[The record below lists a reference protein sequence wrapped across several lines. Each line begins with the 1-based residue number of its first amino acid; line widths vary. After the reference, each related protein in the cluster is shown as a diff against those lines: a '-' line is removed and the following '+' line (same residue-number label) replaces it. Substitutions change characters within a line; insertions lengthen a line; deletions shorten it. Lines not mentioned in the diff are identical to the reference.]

1 MMKKTSDKSNLIK
14 VNAATAIA
22 VLAMHVGIAAALVQ
36 LQGPKPVIKE
46 PEEVKP
52 IEIQMLSMQEAVE
65 PPTAAQT
72 KPNTPQVT
80 QEQVTKVQSQP
91 KPASKPT
98 KSVKPEP
105 EIQPKPKPVEKNEPE
120 PIQKAQSKSEAKVE
134 AKTAEPLNNQ
144 QTSQQTIHQD
154 VQPEVSTK
162 PNFDANEHQRLIEQ
176 AAREQAARE
185 QAAREQAAREQ
196 AAREQAAREQ
206 AAREQAAREQAARE
220 QAARE
225 QAAREQAA
233 REQAAREQAAREQA
247 AREQAAREAAA
258 SNEPKSFSANQARW
272 KRKPRLEV
280 PPQVARKSNSGD
292 VYLVILA
299 VTVDK
304 QGNVADV
311 KVTKSSGNTAVDK
324 AAISQVKKS
333 KLHPFEQDKSP
344 VVGLINLPIEY
355 IVE

>member
-22 VLAMHVGIAAALVQ
+22 VLAMHVGIAAALVHM
-36 LQGPKPVIKE
+36 QGPKPAIKE

-52 IEIQMLSMQEAVE
+52 IEIQMLSLQEAVE
-65 PPTAAQT
+65 PPIAVQT
-72 KPNTPQVT
+72 KQHTPQVT

-91 KPASKPT
+91 KAASKPT
-98 KSVKPEP
+98 ESVDPEP
-105 EIQPKPKPVEKNEPE
+105 ETQPKPKPVEKNEPE
-120 PIQKAQSKSEAKVE
+120 PTQKAQSKPEAKVE
-134 AKTAEPLNNQ
+134 AKTEEPLDNKQ
-144 QTSQQTIHQD
+144 STQQTIQQD
-154 VQPEVSTK
+154 VQPEITTQ

-196 AAREQAAREQ
+196 AARA
-206 AAREQAAREQAARE
+206 
-220 QAARE
+220 
-225 QAAREQAA
+225 
-233 REQAAREQAAREQA
+233 
-247 AREQAAREAAA
+247 AAA

-324 AAISQVKKS
+324 AAISQVEKS

>member
-22 VLAMHVGIAAALVQ
+22 VLAMHVGIAAALVHM
-36 LQGPKPVIKE
+36 QGPKPVIKE

-65 PPTAAQT
+65 PPTAVQT

-91 KPASKPT
+91 KPVTKPT
-98 KSVKPEP
+98 ESVKPEP

-120 PIQKAQSKSEAKVE
+120 AIQKAQSKSEAKVE
-134 AKTAEPLNNQ
+134 TNTEEPLNKQ

-154 VQPEVSTK
+154 VQPEVPTK
-162 PNFDANEHQRLIEQ
+162 PNFDAIEHQRLIEQ
-176 AAREQAARE
+176 AAREQV
-185 QAAREQAAREQ
+185 
-196 AAREQAAREQ
+196 
-206 AAREQAAREQAARE
+206 
-220 QAARE
+220 
-225 QAAREQAA
+225 
-233 REQAAREQAAREQA
+233 AREQA

-304 QGNVADV
+304 QGNVADM
-311 KVTKSSGNTAVDK
+311 KVTKSSGNTVVDK

>member
-22 VLAMHVGIAAALVQ
+22 VLAMHVGIAAALVHM
-36 LQGPKPVIKE
+36 QGPKPVIKE

-65 PPTAAQT
+65 PPTAVQT

-91 KPASKPT
+91 KPVTKPT
-98 KSVKPEP
+98 ESVKPEP

-120 PIQKAQSKSEAKVE
+120 AIQKAQSKSEAKVE
-134 AKTAEPLNNQ
+134 TKTEEPLNKQ

-154 VQPEVSTK
+154 VQPEVPTK
-162 PNFDANEHQRLIEQ
+162 PNFDAIEHQRLIEQ
-176 AAREQAARE
+176 AAREQVARE
-185 QAAREQAAREQ
+185 QV
-196 AAREQAAREQ
+196 
-206 AAREQAAREQAARE
+206 
-220 QAARE
+220 
-225 QAAREQAA
+225 AREQAA

>member
-22 VLAMHVGIAAALVQ
+22 VLAMHVGIAAALVHM
-36 LQGPKPVIKE
+36 QGPKPVIKE
-46 PEEVKP
+46 PKEVKP

-154 VQPEVSTK
+154 VQPEVSNK

-185 QAAREQAAREQ
+185 QAAREAE
-196 AAREQAAREQ
+196 
-206 AAREQAAREQAARE
+206 
-220 QAARE
+220 
-225 QAAREQAA
+225 
-233 REQAAREQAAREQA
+233 
-247 AREQAAREAAA
+247 A

-355 IVE
+355 KVE

>member
-22 VLAMHVGIAAALVQ
+22 VLAMHVGIAAALVHM
-36 LQGPKPVIKE
+36 QGPKPVIKE

-65 PPTAAQT
+65 PPTAVQT

-91 KPASKPT
+91 KPVTKPT
-98 KSVKPEP
+98 ESVKPEP

-120 PIQKAQSKSEAKVE
+120 AIQKAQSKSEAKVE
-134 AKTAEPLNNQ
+134 TNTEEPLNKQ

-154 VQPEVSTK
+154 VQPEVPTK
-162 PNFDANEHQRLIEQ
+162 PNFDAIEHQRLIEQ

-185 QAAREQAAREQ
+185 QV
-196 AAREQAAREQ
+196 
-206 AAREQAAREQAARE
+206 
-220 QAARE
+220 
-225 QAAREQAA
+225 
-233 REQAAREQAAREQA
+233 

>member
-22 VLAMHVGIAAALVQ
+22 VLAMHVGIAAALVHM
-36 LQGPKPVIKE
+36 QGPKPVIKE

-65 PPTAAQT
+65 PPTAVQT

-91 KPASKPT
+91 KPVTKPT
-98 KSVKPEP
+98 ESVKPEP

-120 PIQKAQSKSEAKVE
+120 AIQKAQSKSEAKVE
-134 AKTAEPLNNQ
+134 TKTEEPLNKQ

-154 VQPEVSTK
+154 VQPEVPTK
-162 PNFDANEHQRLIEQ
+162 PNFDAIEHQRLIEQ
-176 AAREQAARE
+176 AAREQVARE
-185 QAAREQAAREQ
+185 QV
-196 AAREQAAREQ
+196 
-206 AAREQAAREQAARE
+206 
-220 QAARE
+220 
-225 QAAREQAA
+225 
-233 REQAAREQAAREQA
+233 AREQA

>member
-22 VLAMHVGIAAALVQ
+22 VLAMHVGIAAALVHM
-36 LQGPKPVIKE
+36 QGPKPVIKE

-52 IEIQMLSMQEAVE
+52 IEIQMLSLQEAVE
-65 PPTAAQT
+65 PPTAVQT
-72 KPNTPQVT
+72 KQNTPQVT

-98 KSVKPEP
+98 ESVKPEP

-120 PIQKAQSKSEAKVE
+120 PIQKVQSKSEAKVE
-134 AKTAEPLNNQ
+134 TKTAEALNNQKSTQ

-196 AAREQAAREQ
+196 VAREQVAREQVAREQVAREQVAREQAAREQ

-225 QAAREQAA
+225 Q
-233 REQAAREQAAREQA
+233 
-247 AREQAAREAAA
+247 AAA

-304 QGNVADV
+304 QGHVADV
-311 KVTKSSGNTAVDK
+311 KVTKSSGNTVVDK

-333 KLHPFEQDKSP
+333 KLHPFEQDKAP

>member
-22 VLAMHVGIAAALVQ
+22 VLAMHVGIAAALVHM
-36 LQGPKPVIKE
+36 QGPKPVIKE

-52 IEIQMLSMQEAVE
+52 IEIQMLSLQEAVE
-65 PPTAAQT
+65 PPTAVQT
-72 KPNTPQVT
+72 KQNTPQVT

-91 KPASKPT
+91 KPVSKPT
-98 KSVKPEP
+98 ESVKPEP

-134 AKTAEPLNNQ
+134 TKTSEPLNNQQSTQ
-144 QTSQQTIHQD
+144 QTSQQTIQQD

-162 PNFDANEHQRLIEQ
+162 PNFDAIEHQRLI
-176 AAREQAARE
+176 
-185 QAAREQAAREQ
+185 
-196 AAREQAAREQ
+196 
-206 AAREQAAREQAARE
+206 
-220 QAARE
+220 
-225 QAAREQAA
+225 
-233 REQAAREQAAREQA
+233 EQAAREQA

-280 PPQVARKSNSGD
+280 PPQVARKSNSGE

-311 KVTKSSGNTAVDK
+311 KVTKSSGNTVVDK

-355 IVE
+355 KVE

>member
-22 VLAMHVGIAAALVQ
+22 VLAMHVGIAAALVHM
-36 LQGPKPVIKE
+36 QGPKPVIKE

-144 QTSQQTIHQD
+144 QSTQQTSQQATQQD

-162 PNFDANEHQRLIEQ
+162 PNFDAIEHKRLIEQ

-185 QAAREQAAREQ
+185 AT
-196 AAREQAAREQ
+196 
-206 AAREQAAREQAARE
+206 
-220 QAARE
+220 
-225 QAAREQAA
+225 
-233 REQAAREQAAREQA
+233 
-247 AREQAAREAAA
+247 A

-324 AAISQVKKS
+324 TAISQVKKS

-355 IVE
+355 KVE

>member
-22 VLAMHVGIAAALVQ
+22 VLAMHVGIAAALVHM
-36 LQGPKPVIKE
+36 QGPKPVIKE

-65 PPTAAQT
+65 PPTAVQT

-91 KPASKPT
+91 KPVTKPT
-98 KSVKPEP
+98 ESVKPEP

-120 PIQKAQSKSEAKVE
+120 AIQKAQSKSEAKVE
-134 AKTAEPLNNQ
+134 TKTEEPLNKQ

-154 VQPEVSTK
+154 VQPEVPTK
-162 PNFDANEHQRLIEQ
+162 PNFDAIEHQRLIEQ

-185 QAAREQAAREQ
+185 QV
-196 AAREQAAREQ
+196 
-206 AAREQAAREQAARE
+206 
-220 QAARE
+220 
-225 QAAREQAA
+225 
-233 REQAAREQAAREQA
+233 

>member
-22 VLAMHVGIAAALVQ
+22 VLAMHVGIAAALVHM
-36 LQGPKPVIKE
+36 QGPKPAIKE

-52 IEIQMLSMQEAVE
+52 IEIQMLSLQEAVE
-65 PPTAAQT
+65 PPIAVQT
-72 KPNTPQVT
+72 KQHTPQVT

-91 KPASKPT
+91 KAASKPT
-98 KSVKPEP
+98 ESVDPEP
-105 EIQPKPKPVEKNEPE
+105 VTQPKPKPVEKNEPE
-120 PIQKAQSKSEAKVE
+120 PTQKAQSKPEAKVE
-134 AKTAEPLNNQ
+134 AKTEEPLDNKQ
-144 QTSQQTIHQD
+144 STQQTIQQD
-154 VQPEVSTK
+154 VQPEITTK

-225 QAAREQAA
+225 QAAT
-233 REQAAREQAAREQA
+233 
-247 AREQAAREAAA
+247 

-304 QGNVADV
+304 QGNVADM
-311 KVTKSSGNTAVDK
+311 KVTKSSGNTVVDK

>member
-22 VLAMHVGIAAALVQ
+22 VLAMHVGIAAALVHM
-36 LQGPKPVIKE
+36 QGPKPVIKE
-46 PEEVKP
+46 PKEVKP

-154 VQPEVSTK
+154 VQPEVSNK

-220 QAARE
+220 AE
-225 QAAREQAA
+225 
-233 REQAAREQAAREQA
+233 
-247 AREQAAREAAA
+247 A

-333 KLHPFEQDKSP
+333 KLHPFEQDKAP

-355 IVE
+355 KVE

>member
-22 VLAMHVGIAAALVQ
+22 VLAMHVGIAAALVHM
-36 LQGPKPVIKE
+36 QGPKPVIKE

-65 PPTAAQT
+65 PPTAVQT

-91 KPASKPT
+91 KPVTKPT
-98 KSVKPEP
+98 ESVKPEP

-120 PIQKAQSKSEAKVE
+120 AIQKAQSKSEAKVE
-134 AKTAEPLNNQ
+134 TNTEEPLNKQ

-154 VQPEVSTK
+154 VQPEVPTK
-162 PNFDANEHQRLIEQ
+162 PNFDAIEHQRLIEQ
-176 AAREQAARE
+176 AAREQV
-185 QAAREQAAREQ
+185 
-196 AAREQAAREQ
+196 
-206 AAREQAAREQAARE
+206 
-220 QAARE
+220 
-225 QAAREQAA
+225 A

>member
-22 VLAMHVGIAAALVQ
+22 VLAMHVGIAAALVHM
-36 LQGPKPVIKE
+36 QGPKPVIKE

-65 PPTAAQT
+65 PPTAVQT

-91 KPASKPT
+91 KPVTKPT
-98 KSVKPEP
+98 ESVKPEP

-120 PIQKAQSKSEAKVE
+120 AIQKAQSKSEAKVE
-134 AKTAEPLNNQ
+134 TNTEEPLNKQ

-154 VQPEVSTK
+154 VQPEVPTK
-162 PNFDANEHQRLIEQ
+162 PNFDAIEHQRLIEQ
-176 AAREQAARE
+176 AAREQV
-185 QAAREQAAREQ
+185 
-196 AAREQAAREQ
+196 
-206 AAREQAAREQAARE
+206 
-220 QAARE
+220 ARE

>member
-22 VLAMHVGIAAALVQ
+22 VLAMHVGIAAALVHM
-36 LQGPKPVIKE
+36 QGPKPVIKE

-65 PPTAAQT
+65 PPTAVQT

-91 KPASKPT
+91 KPVTKPT
-98 KSVKPEP
+98 ESVKPEP

-120 PIQKAQSKSEAKVE
+120 AIQKAQSKSEAKVE
-134 AKTAEPLNNQ
+134 TKIEEPLNKQ

-154 VQPEVSTK
+154 VQPEVPTK
-162 PNFDANEHQRLIEQ
+162 PNFDAIEHQRLI
-176 AAREQAARE
+176 
-185 QAAREQAAREQ
+185 
-196 AAREQAAREQ
+196 
-206 AAREQAAREQAARE
+206 
-220 QAARE
+220 
-225 QAAREQAA
+225 
-233 REQAAREQAAREQA
+233 EQAAREQA

-355 IVE
+355 KVE

>member
-22 VLAMHVGIAAALVQ
+22 VLAMHVGIAAALVHM
-36 LQGPKPVIKE
+36 QGPKPVIKE

-65 PPTAAQT
+65 PPTAVQT

-91 KPASKPT
+91 KPVTKPT
-98 KSVKPEP
+98 ESVKPEP

-120 PIQKAQSKSEAKVE
+120 AIQKAQSKSEAKVDT
-134 AKTAEPLNNQ
+134 KTAEPLNKQ

-154 VQPEVSTK
+154 VQPEVPTK
-162 PNFDANEHQRLIEQ
+162 PNFDAIEHQRLIEQ
-176 AAREQAARE
+176 AAREQV
-185 QAAREQAAREQ
+185 
-196 AAREQAAREQ
+196 
-206 AAREQAAREQAARE
+206 
-220 QAARE
+220 
-225 QAAREQAA
+225 
-233 REQAAREQAAREQA
+233 AREQA

>member
-22 VLAMHVGIAAALVQ
+22 VLAMHVGIAAALVHM
-36 LQGPKPVIKE
+36 QGPKQVIKE

-52 IEIQMLSMQEAVE
+52 IEIQMLSLQEVVE
-65 PPTAAQT
+65 PPTAVQN

-91 KPASKPT
+91 NTATKPT
-98 KSVKPEP
+98 ESVKPEP
-105 EIQPKPKPVEKNEPE
+105 ETQPKPKPVEKSEPE
-120 PIQKAQSKSEAKVE
+120 PIQKVQSKSEAKVE
-134 AKTAEPLNNQ
+134 AKTEKPLNNQ
-144 QTSQQTIHQD
+144 QSSQQTSQQSIHQD
-154 VQPEVSTK
+154 VQPEITTK

-176 AAREQAARE
+176 AAREQAV
-185 QAAREQAAREQ
+185 
-196 AAREQAAREQ
+196 
-206 AAREQAAREQAARE
+206 REQAAREQAARE

-280 PPQVARKSNSGD
+280 PSQVARKSNSGD

>member
-22 VLAMHVGIAAALVQ
+22 VLAMHVGIAAALVHM
-36 LQGPKPVIKE
+36 QGPKPVIKE

-52 IEIQMLSMQEAVE
+52 IEIQMLSLQEAVE
-65 PPTAAQT
+65 PPIAVQT
-72 KPNTPQVT
+72 KQHTPQVT

-91 KPASKPT
+91 KAASKPT
-98 KSVKPEP
+98 ESVDPEP
-105 EIQPKPKPVEKNEPE
+105 VTQPKPKPVEKNEPE
-120 PIQKAQSKSEAKVE
+120 PTQKAQSKPEAKVE
-134 AKTAEPLNNQ
+134 AKTEEPLDNKQ
-144 QTSQQTIHQD
+144 STQQTIQQD
-154 VQPEVSTK
+154 VQPEITTK

-176 AAREQAARE
+176 AAREQAVRE

-196 AAREQAAREQ
+196 AAREQAAR
-206 AAREQAAREQAARE
+206 A
-220 QAARE
+220 
-225 QAAREQAA
+225 
-233 REQAAREQAAREQA
+233 
-247 AREQAAREAAA
+247 AAA

>member
-22 VLAMHVGIAAALVQ
+22 VLAMHVGIAAALVHM
-36 LQGPKPVIKE
+36 QGPKPAIKE

-52 IEIQMLSMQEAVE
+52 IEIQMLSLQEAVE
-65 PPTAAQT
+65 PPIAVQT
-72 KPNTPQVT
+72 KQHTPQVT

-91 KPASKPT
+91 KAASKPT
-98 KSVKPEP
+98 ESVDPEP
-105 EIQPKPKPVEKNEPE
+105 ETQPKPKPVEKNEPE
-120 PIQKAQSKSEAKVE
+120 PTQKAQSKPEAKVE
-134 AKTAEPLNNQ
+134 AKTEEPLDNKQ
-144 QTSQQTIHQD
+144 STQQTIQQD
-154 VQPEVSTK
+154 VQPEITTK

-196 AAREQAAREQ
+196 AAREQAAR
-206 AAREQAAREQAARE
+206 A
-220 QAARE
+220 
-225 QAAREQAA
+225 
-233 REQAAREQAAREQA
+233 
-247 AREQAAREAAA
+247 AAA

>member
-22 VLAMHVGIAAALVQ
+22 VLAMHVGIAAALVHM
-36 LQGPKPVIKE
+36 QGPKPVIKE

-65 PPTAAQT
+65 PPTAVQT

-91 KPASKPT
+91 KPVTKPT
-98 KSVKPEP
+98 ESVKPEP

-120 PIQKAQSKSEAKVE
+120 AIQKAQSKSEAKVE
-134 AKTAEPLNNQ
+134 TNTEEPLNKQ

-154 VQPEVSTK
+154 VQPEVPTK
-162 PNFDANEHQRLIEQ
+162 PNFDAIEHQRLIEQ
-176 AAREQAARE
+176 AAREQV
-185 QAAREQAAREQ
+185 
-196 AAREQAAREQ
+196 
-206 AAREQAAREQAARE
+206 
-220 QAARE
+220 
-225 QAAREQAA
+225 A

-304 QGNVADV
+304 QGNVADM
-311 KVTKSSGNTAVDK
+311 KVTKSSGNTVVDK

>member
-22 VLAMHVGIAAALVQ
+22 VLAMHVGIAAALVHM
-36 LQGPKPVIKE
+36 QGPKPVIKE

-65 PPTAAQT
+65 PPTAVQT

-91 KPASKPT
+91 KPVTKPT
-98 KSVKPEP
+98 ESVKPEP

-120 PIQKAQSKSEAKVE
+120 AIQKAQSKSEAKVE
-134 AKTAEPLNNQ
+134 TKTEEPLNKQ

-154 VQPEVSTK
+154 VQPEVPTK
-162 PNFDANEHQRLIEQ
+162 PNFDAIEHQRLIEQ
-176 AAREQAARE
+176 AAREQVAREQVARE
-185 QAAREQAAREQ
+185 QAAREQAARDQ
-196 AAREQAAREQ
+196 AARD
-206 AAREQAAREQAARE
+206 
-220 QAARE
+220 
-225 QAAREQAA
+225 
-233 REQAAREQAAREQA
+233 QA

>member
-22 VLAMHVGIAAALVQ
+22 VLAMHVGIAAALVHM
-36 LQGPKPVIKE
+36 QGPKPVIKE

-65 PPTAAQT
+65 PPTAVQT

-91 KPASKPT
+91 KPVTKPT
-98 KSVKPEP
+98 ESVKPEP

-120 PIQKAQSKSEAKVE
+120 AIQKAQSKSEAKVE
-134 AKTAEPLNNQ
+134 TNTEEPLNKQ

-154 VQPEVSTK
+154 VQPEVPTK
-162 PNFDANEHQRLIEQ
+162 PNFDAIEHQRLIEQ
-176 AAREQAARE
+176 AAREQV
-185 QAAREQAAREQ
+185 
-196 AAREQAAREQ
+196 
-206 AAREQAAREQAARE
+206 
-220 QAARE
+220 
-225 QAAREQAA
+225 
-233 REQAAREQAAREQA
+233 

>member
-22 VLAMHVGIAAALVQ
+22 VLAMHVGIAAALVHM
-36 LQGPKPVIKE
+36 QGPKPAIKE

-52 IEIQMLSMQEAVE
+52 IEIQMLSLQEAVE
-65 PPTAAQT
+65 PPIAVQT
-72 KPNTPQVT
+72 KQHTPQVT

-91 KPASKPT
+91 KAASKPT
-98 KSVKPEP
+98 ESVDPEP
-105 EIQPKPKPVEKNEPE
+105 ETQPKPKPVEKNEPE
-120 PIQKAQSKSEAKVE
+120 PTQKAQSKPEAKVE
-134 AKTAEPLNNQ
+134 AKTEEPLDNKQ
-144 QTSQQTIHQD
+144 STQQTIQQD
-154 VQPEVSTK
+154 VQPEITTK
-162 PNFDANEHQRLIEQ
+162 PNFDANEHQRLIEQAARQQ

-196 AAREQAAREQ
+196 AARA
-206 AAREQAAREQAARE
+206 
-220 QAARE
+220 
-225 QAAREQAA
+225 
-233 REQAAREQAAREQA
+233 
-247 AREQAAREAAA
+247 AAA

>member
-22 VLAMHVGIAAALVQ
+22 VLAMHVGIAAALVHM
-36 LQGPKPVIKE
+36 QGPKPVIKE

-65 PPTAAQT
+65 PPTAVQT

-91 KPASKPT
+91 KPVTKPT
-98 KSVKPEP
+98 ESVKPEP

-120 PIQKAQSKSEAKVE
+120 AIQKAQSKSEAKVE
-134 AKTAEPLNNQ
+134 TNTEEPLNKQ

-154 VQPEVSTK
+154 VQPEVPTK
-162 PNFDANEHQRLIEQ
+162 PNFDAIEHQRLIEQ
-176 AAREQAARE
+176 AAREQV
-185 QAAREQAAREQ
+185 
-196 AAREQAAREQ
+196 
-206 AAREQAAREQAARE
+206 
-220 QAARE
+220 
-225 QAAREQAA
+225 
-233 REQAAREQAAREQA
+233 AREQAAREQA

>member
-22 VLAMHVGIAAALVQ
+22 VLAMHVGIAAALVHM
-36 LQGPKPVIKE
+36 QGPKPVIKE
-46 PEEVKP
+46 PKEVKP

-154 VQPEVSTK
+154 VQPEVSNK

-225 QAAREQAA
+225 AE
-233 REQAAREQAAREQA
+233 
-247 AREQAAREAAA
+247 A

-333 KLHPFEQDKSP
+333 KLHPFEQDKAP

-355 IVE
+355 KVE

>member
-1 MMKKTSDKSNLIK
+1 
-14 VNAATAIA
+14 
-22 VLAMHVGIAAALVQ
+22 MHVGIAAALVHM
-36 LQGPKPVIKE
+36 QGPKPVIKE

-65 PPTAAQT
+65 PPTAVQT

-91 KPASKPT
+91 KPVTKPT
-98 KSVKPEP
+98 ESVKPEP

-120 PIQKAQSKSEAKVE
+120 AIQKAQSKSEAKVE
-134 AKTAEPLNNQ
+134 TNTEEPLNKQ

-154 VQPEVSTK
+154 VQPEVPTK
-162 PNFDANEHQRLIEQ
+162 PNFDAIEHQRLIEQ
-176 AAREQAARE
+176 AAREQV
-185 QAAREQAAREQ
+185 
-196 AAREQAAREQ
+196 
-206 AAREQAAREQAARE
+206 
-220 QAARE
+220 
-225 QAAREQAA
+225 A

>member
-22 VLAMHVGIAAALVQ
+22 VLAMHVGIAAALVHM
-36 LQGPKPVIKE
+36 QGPKPVIKE

-65 PPTAAQT
+65 PPTAVQT

-91 KPASKPT
+91 KPVTKPT
-98 KSVKPEP
+98 ESVKPEP

-120 PIQKAQSKSEAKVE
+120 AIQKAQSKSEAKVE
-134 AKTAEPLNNQ
+134 TNTEEPLNKQ

-154 VQPEVSTK
+154 VQPEVPTK
-162 PNFDANEHQRLIEQ
+162 PNFDAIEHQRLI
-176 AAREQAARE
+176 
-185 QAAREQAAREQ
+185 
-196 AAREQAAREQ
+196 
-206 AAREQAAREQAARE
+206 
-220 QAARE
+220 
-225 QAAREQAA
+225 
-233 REQAAREQAAREQA
+233 EQAAREQAAREQA

>member
-22 VLAMHVGIAAALVQ
+22 VLAMHVGIAAALVHM
-36 LQGPKPVIKE
+36 QGPKPVIKE

-65 PPTAAQT
+65 PPTAVQT

-91 KPASKPT
+91 KPVTKPT
-98 KSVKPEP
+98 ESVKPEP

-120 PIQKAQSKSEAKVE
+120 AIQKAQSKSEAKVE
-134 AKTAEPLNNQ
+134 TNTEEPLNKQ

-154 VQPEVSTK
+154 VQPEVPTK
-162 PNFDANEHQRLIEQ
+162 PNFDAIEHQRLIEQ
-176 AAREQAARE
+176 AAREQV
-185 QAAREQAAREQ
+185 
-196 AAREQAAREQ
+196 
-206 AAREQAAREQAARE
+206 
-220 QAARE
+220 
-225 QAAREQAA
+225 AREQAA

>member
-1 MMKKTSDKSNLIK
+1 
-14 VNAATAIA
+14 
-22 VLAMHVGIAAALVQ
+22 HVGIAAALVHM
-36 LQGPKPVIKE
+36 QGPKPVIKE

-91 KPASKPT
+91 NPASKPT

-162 PNFDANEHQRLIEQ
+162 PNFDANEHQRLI
-176 AAREQAARE
+176 
-185 QAAREQAAREQ
+185 
-196 AAREQAAREQ
+196 
-206 AAREQAAREQAARE
+206 
-220 QAARE
+220 E